1 MTYGEMTLRSEK
13 HHKTQNDLKARW
25 GFYFPRCGR
34 PVHIYTHKR
43 RHDLDRKNTHKRSYI
58 IQYIHASS
66 TMPSTRDAVRTKS
79 HYQKTNVLY
88 IYRNIP
94 LKYIYVYQ
102 KVGIIRAC
110 ISAIYIYINHSI
122 YYETSSFRTRLPSV
136 SHRYR
141 LYLHKY
147 IETFQCTRHVII

>member
-34 PVHIYTHKR
+34 LVHIYTHKR

-102 KVGIIRAC
+102 KVGIIRSC
-110 ISAIYIYINHSI
+110 ISAIYIYILIIVFITRRLHSARVFRPCRIDIDYI
-122 YYETSSFRTRLPSV
+122 YINILKRFSAHDTS
-136 SHRYR
+136 
-141 LYLHKY
+141 
-147 IETFQCTRHVII
+147 